1 GTVETL
7 LGKDGPQR
15 GRTIPHRLV
24 PGCHELRDQGA
35 QESGKDPCCLPHR
48 TSQLLRSSHHQWG
61 RRGPDQQ
68 NQNPQKAGLRVPRFR
83 IFQTAT
89 LPSSYSEVLVS
100 RMNLFSWISG
110 KTSLF
115 FHAVT
120 SRFPRSSARV
130 VMSSGNLSPK
140 ISPIVAHTEPT
151 DWIPVIIMKWFM

>member
-35 QESGKDPCCLPHR
+35 KESGKDPCCLPHR

-100 RMNLFSWISG
+100 RMNLIFSLCSRIYPFPFS
-110 KTSLF
+110 
-115 FHAVT
+115 FHTVQ
-120 SRFPRSSARV
+120 P
-130 VMSSGNLSPK
+130 
-140 ISPIVAHTEPT
+140 
-151 DWIPVIIMKWFM
+151 